1 MIHSYPAFDL
11 WRTSSTQSGFFHSR
25 HEQSLCFVV
34 LRKGVLKHHTQALEM
49 AASAFPITAGRG
61 ETPSFM
67 EASAVPIMWVQTYTM
82 HTHVRA
88 CTHTHTPIQHNP
100 ATARLSPAWK
110 ATMTN
115 RCCRGSFFFL
125 FFPSS
130 SSHWAFFPQPWHKMV
145 KWCSTAEFNFT
156 VQLGP
161 WLHCQIQINVHL
173 TNMDQR
179 NSGWQPAV
187 IRAID
192 SCVEFYV
199 LSTPAHHWWNWL
211 IKWIHCYNYL

>member
-1 MIHSYPAFDL
+1 MKWPVSYTGLLLPSCTLKRCIKASYSGPGNSCL
-11 WRTSSTQSGFFHSR
+11 CILYNCRAWRERLHPSWKLPQSP
-25 HEQSLCFVV
+25 LCGC
-34 LRKGVLKHHTQALEM
+34 RRI
-49 AASAFPITAGRG
+49 PR
-61 ETPSFM
+61 
-67 EASAVPIMWVQTYTM
+67 
-82 HTHVRA
+82 THA
-88 CTHTHTPIQHNP
+88 CTHTHTHTPIQHDP
-100 ATARLSPAWK
+100 AAACLSPAWK
-110 ATMTN
+110 AMMTN
-115 RCCRGSFFFL
+115 RCCHRNFFL
-125 FFPSS
+125 LFFLSP
-130 SSHWAFFPQPWHKMV
+130 SSHWAFFPQPWHKTV

-173 TNMDQR
+173 TNMDHR

-211 IKWIHCYNYL
+211 IKWIYCYNYL